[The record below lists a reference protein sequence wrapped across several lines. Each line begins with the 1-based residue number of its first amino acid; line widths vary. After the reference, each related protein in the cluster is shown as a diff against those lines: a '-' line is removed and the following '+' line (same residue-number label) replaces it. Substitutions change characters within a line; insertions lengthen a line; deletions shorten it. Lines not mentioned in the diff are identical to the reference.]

1 MIKSLL
7 KQLKVLFFALLMFAS
22 RNILAQAQPCPLSN
36 NQWQWPTHT
45 NWFFGDAQKI
55 RFGASGSAGP
65 VVSSITGAG
74 SPYKSYES
82 CASASDESGN
92 LVFFTNGVDAWDGG
106 GNKLAVPGGRF
117 LTGAENPTGDAGS
130 AVQGVMIVK
139 HPLDVNNYYI
149 FTTDDAISGQD
160 WNTTLGAAKTPVTY
174 GFNCYVYNKLTNTI
188 SGPTRLKDA
197 GGANYRSTEQV
208 AATFHSNGIDVWIVT
223 HEATPTTAPKNQT
236 VSTRNYFAYKLTCSG
251 LTTTPVVSSLGFYVT
266 VGSDWASHSDRSN
279 ERASLQFNW
288 AGNKAAASHHRGNG
302 AISNINECVSLMDFN
317 ATTGV
322 LSNSVNING
331 STIDV
336 SNPYDCEFSP
346 SDNRLYVTFLSSPWD
361 VPAINGKVAYY
372 NLSAGNS
379 YNLVSNISTSI
390 DGGII
395 KLGGDGKMYTG
406 SFGTNPW
413 GYKNAV
419 GVVSNPDGAASF
431 NVAGLPTAAGSMS
444 YGLPNAFIP
453 PRDYL
458 KIRDTSV
465 TECDLPLDMGV
476 RWKCKGTD
484 AEDITLNGWSIKG
497 TPAGGSITA
506 SNGIFNATA
515 PGVYEVYYT
524 ICSIKDT
531 ALITVIACNCPVDLK
546 VSQPKICIGNQVKLD
561 SLVLGGP
568 GVWSIDSV
576 PTSTGTNPT
585 LTISAGDTLFTSIT
599 GNKIG
604 TYKLLFK
611 DAADASCRDSVY
623 IVVNPLPAPNIASFG
638 PLCKDSIVTTMTL
651 TPAIVG
657 GVGQWAIDGVPSTNQ
672 FDPTLG
678 SISSG
683 PHLIGYLH
691 SDANGCIFGDTLTVV
706 VKALKNATITQ
717 AGPFCSNA
725 SSVNLTAA
733 TSGGVWSGT
742 GITNPASGTF
752 NPNNAGA
759 GSHVITYAFP
769 GLCNSAD
776 TMTIVVNPAK
786 DATLSKHDSTVC
798 TTDPSVNISVFPAQ
812 AGGVWTIISP
822 IGSAGVITSP
832 FVPGN
837 YAAGDY
843 KIEYSLANPCGD
855 KDTLTMHVVGQFDAT
870 ISVTAAQDTVCQS
883 ASSFTVTKVMA
894 GGTWKAT
901 CGICIDNNGL
911 FNPATATVGNN
922 TVTYSNASNCG
933 DTQTVNIFVLPAIT
947 SVITKDT
954 ALCVNQTYTPTNN
967 WLPVDPATLG
977 FPLVGVWQF
986 VGAGNPLSL
995 NAATGAFNAAIAGA
1009 GTYKITYSVSLY
1021 PCFIPDTIT
1030 IRVDAMPNPLVT
1042 PVSPLCANAPIKVL
1056 TANTIGLWTTAA
1068 AAGTITGNNFNPAT
1082 AGAGNW
1088 EVRNTVT
1095 NGKCSAWDTITITV
1109 KALPVINLTPI
1120 PDQCLGS
1127 ALVDL
1132 RPYDQPDTGVWSGT
1146 GVTGTN
1152 FNPNSVGTKTLT
1164 YSIAGLCPVSKTI
1177 DVNVQTTPNPV
1188 ITGDSVI
1195 CENIATGMQL
1205 TADDAGGV
1213 WVGQGMN
1220 SATGLFTNAGL
1231 APGYYPIEY
1240 QINSVLC
1247 KDTAFYTLRVLK
1259 VPKTDFVADKLEG
1272 CVWLGINYTDISDSV
1287 PVASKWQFNQGD
1299 GISEAIGFVNSKTY
1313 TTPGLYDSYLENTY
1327 ANGCKSV
1334 ELKEDYITA
1343 YGIPNAEFTSSPD
1356 LISTADPVA
1365 SFSDQSSND
1374 VVAWSWKFTDKGAP
1388 TTSTLQN
1395 PQVSFNSTEDDTVQ
1409 VWQFVTTAGG
1419 CVDSI
1424 SHDVIIR
1431 TNTVIYVPNSFTPN
1445 GDGVNDDFI
1454 PKGINF
1460 DEQGYEFLVFDRW
1473 GELIF
1478 KTNNATEPW
1487 NGTRNNTMHD
1497 AQIDVYVWKVTYVDH
1512 FSGIK
1517 QDPIVG
1523 HVSLIR

>member
-22 RNILAQAQPCPLSN
+22 TSIFAQAQPCPLSN
-36 NQWQWPTHT
+36 NQWQWPTHS
-45 NWFFGDAQKI
+45 NWYFGPGKLLK
-55 RFGASGSAGP
+55 FAGG
-65 VVSSITGAG
+65 TGAG
-74 SPYKSYES
+74 AISAAPAGTLWAEQVYEAT
-82 CASASDESGN
+82 ASASNDAGV
-92 LVFFTNGVDAWDGG
+92 LTFFTNGNSAFNGAGITLTTTLKTGNEDG
-106 GNKLAVPGGRF
+106 NQR
-117 LTGAENPTGDAGS
+117 GS
-130 AVQGVMIVK
+130 AVQGTMVVR
-139 HPLDVNNYYI
+139 HPLNPDLLYI
-149 FTTDDAISGQD
+149 FTTDDAIS
-160 WNTTLGAAKTPVTY
+160 NTVN
-174 GFNCYVYNKLTNTI
+174 GFNYSIFNVATN
-188 SGPTRLKDA
+188 SFVSMNTRL
-197 GGANYRSTEQV
+197 GNYRSTEQL
-208 AATFHSNGIDVWIVT
+208 AATWHSNGLDIWVVT
-223 HEATPTTAPKNQT
+223 HESSVAGSNRFYSYLITCNGLNATPVTSNQGFLAKSKT
-236 VSTRNYFAYKLTCSG
+236 DNERSSLRISWDGSKAVSTNHCGAGTWDPANAVAVY
-251 LTTTPVVSSLGFYVT
+251 
-266 VGSDWASHSDRSN
+266 N
-279 ERASLQFNW
+279 FN
-288 AGNKAAASHHRGNG
+288 N
-302 AISNINECVSLMDFN
+302 
-317 ATTGV
+317 TTGV
-322 LSNSVNING
+322 LSGATGINAG
-331 STIDV
+331 SGNL
-336 SNPYDCEFSP
+336 SNPYECEFSP
-346 SDNRLYVTFLSSPWD
+346 SGNRIYVTYQCNSS
-361 VPAINGKVAYY
+361 VGEIGYF
-372 NLSAGNS
+372 NLAAGNA
-379 YNLVSNISTSI
+379 YTKVGNYPAQTE
-390 DGGII
+390 GGI
-395 KLGGDGKMYTG
+395 KLGGDGKLYLSQFKSCTG
-406 SFGTNPW
+406 SYGTNL
-413 GYKNAV
+413 GTI
-419 GVVSNPDGAASF
+419 SNPDGAATL
-431 NVAGLPTAAGSMS
+431 NNTAFAVSDMT
-444 YGLPNAFIP
+444 YGLPNMFIP

-576 PTSTGTNPT
+576 PTSAGTNPT

-599 GNKIG
+599 GDKIG

-691 SDANGCIFGDTLTVV
+691 SDANGCVFGDTLTVV

-725 SSVNLTAA
+725 SSFALTAA
-733 TSGGVWSGT
+733 TAGGVWSGT

-759 GSHVITYAFP
+759 GSHVITYSFP
-769 GLCNSAD
+769 GLCNSED
-776 TMTIVVNPAK
+776 TMTILVNPVK

-812 AGGVWTIISP
+812 AGGTWTIISP
-822 IGSAGVITSP
+822 VGFAGVINSP
-832 FVPGN
+832 FVPAN
-837 YAAGDY
+837 YPAGDY

-922 TVTYSNASNCG
+922 TVNYSNASNCG

-954 ALCVNQTYTPTNN
+954 ALCVNQTYTATNN

-1068 AAGTITGNNFNPAT
+1068 PAGTITGNNFNPAT

-1109 KALPVINLTPI
+1109 KAVPVINLTPI

-1374 VVAWSWKFTDKGAP
+1374 VVAWSWKFTDRGAP

-1431 TNTVIYVPNSFTPN
+1431 TNTLIYVPNSFTPN